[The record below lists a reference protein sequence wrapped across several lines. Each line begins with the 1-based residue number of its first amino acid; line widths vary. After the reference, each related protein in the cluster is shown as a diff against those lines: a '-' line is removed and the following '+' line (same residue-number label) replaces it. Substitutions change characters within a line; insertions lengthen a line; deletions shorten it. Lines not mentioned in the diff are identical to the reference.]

1 MSVKTKDNVKKT
13 MSALKKTAPE
23 IYAAMVA
30 ERDIYMAK
38 GLDELGRNLSN
49 ELCRQT
55 VAVVGNVGIETYLA
69 SARWKE
75 VVCHCP
81 VKRY

>member
-30 ERDIYMAK
+30 ERDIWQMASMIW
-38 GLDELGRNLSN
+38 D
-49 ELCRQT
+49 
-55 VAVVGNVGIETYLA
+55 VI
-69 SARWKE
+69 
-75 VVCHCP
+75 
-81 VKRY
+81 